1 NHQLLMSTAIIAT
14 ILATGA
20 GNAINDYFDREID
33 EINKPNRPIP
43 RGAVSPTD
51 ALLFSLT
58 LFGIAVLLALLLPPL
73 AIAIA
78 GLNLFAL
85 VAYTKL
91 FKGLPGVGN
100 AVVAYLGGSTF
111 LFGGAAVK
119 SLTISPI
126 VLFVLAAFATF
137 TREIIKD
144 IEDIE
149 GDRQQGLNTLP
160 IAIGRRKAHWIATVS
175 MAIALIVSPLPYLR
189 ETFGFIY
196 LSIVIPA
203 DIIMGGAT
211 IMGFRNARVSQQ
223 WLKYGMFIAALA
235 FILGRLQL
243 SIP

>member
-1 NHQLLMSTAIIAT
+1 
-14 ILATGA
+14 
-20 GNAINDYFDREID
+20 
-33 EINKPNRPIP
+33 
-43 RGAVSPTD
+43 
-51 ALLFSLT
+51 
-58 LFGIAVLLALLLPPL
+58 
-73 AIAIA
+73 
-78 GLNLFAL
+78 
-85 VAYTKL
+85 L

-243 SIP
+243 SIL